1 MAIHTGQTSLAGST
15 SCTATGRLLY
25 SPPATLASLAHT
37 RGILHKPGETNS
49 IGLVMMGAVEFVG
62 PRDVV
67 PSGTNR
73 EYGYWRGGY
82 NRSFI
87 NNFDQAF
94 FPLEGSGFHAGGP
107 QVTITK

>member
-1 MAIHTGQTSLAGST
+1 MPTYTGQANLKVKAFFSRVGK
-15 SCTATGRLLY
+15 
-25 SPPATLASLAHT
+25 ATLPALAHT
-37 RGILHKPGETNS
+37 RGTIHKPGETNS

-82 NRSFI
+82 NKTFLNR
-87 NNFDQAF
+87 FDQAF
-94 FPLEGSGFHAGGP
+94 F
-107 QVTITK
+107 QI